1 MAQEKQGIQ
10 AQNTAQ
16 QRGPQGPDPTPGR
29 PLRSPLPRTGPSPLL
44 YDGYGNGGDL
54 SIAGNAARPRRR
66 WWRRRAGIIGIVGVL
81 LVVLAAGSLYMLR
94 NQQSPPSYQ
103 YGSVT
108 QGDLALTIDATG
120 PLQSPATYNLV
131 AATSGIIEK
140 IDVKVGQK
148 VTRGQV
154 LAELN
159 KTALQDAVN
168 QAQAA
173 VNADQDALYNTEV
186 STGWV
191 VTPAVTQAEDT
202 LKIAQAQLAA
212 ARHNLDNATLRAPHA
227 GVVTAINGTVG
238 GTPGTPLNAGSGASG
253 GNYFIQIVDL
263 SSLQIVANVNESD
276 TANLKVGDPVLF
288 TVDAYGDRQFKGVVD
303 AISPDGV
310 ASSNVVSYPVIIDV
324 DTQSVQG
331 ANLLPG
337 MTAAVTITVLQ
348 RSNALVIP
356 VSAISFART
365 VSSGNA
371 AGGAGQLVS
380 QQAVNTAM
388 SQARQMLSGAKH
400 DSAAIAAESPTA
412 AFVLEQSGG
421 RYIAKPVVLGITDG
435 TSYEVLSGLSLN
447 ETILVGTGGPGS
459 APNASPS
466 NSGSSGKGG

>member
-1 MAQEKQGIQ
+1 MAQQKQSTQ
-10 AQNTAQ
+10 LQNTAHQ
-16 QRGPQGPDPTPGR
+16 LLALPGY
-29 PLRSPLPRTGPSPLL
+29 S
-44 YDGYGNGGDL
+44 NGSNL
-54 SIAGNAARPRRR
+54 SIPGNSMKPTRS
-66 WWRRRAGIIGIVGVL
+66 WWRRRAGIIGIVLVL
-81 LVVLAAGSLYMLR
+81 LVVLAAGLLYMQL
-94 NQQSPPSYQ
+94 NQQPPPSYQ
-103 YGSVT
+103 YGPVT
-108 QGDLALTIDATG
+108 QGNLALTIDATG

-154 LAELN
+154 LAELS

-191 VTPAVTQAEDT
+191 VTAAVTQAEDT

-212 ARHNLDNATLRAPHA
+212 AQHNLDGATLRAPHA

-238 GTPGTPLNAGSGASG
+238 GTPGAPLNASSTPG

-276 TANLKVGDPVLF
+276 TANLKVGDPALF
-288 TVDAYGDRQFKGVVD
+288 TIDAYGNRQFKGVVD
-303 AISPDGV
+303 AISSNG
-310 ASSNVVSYPVIIDV
+310 ATNSNVVSYPVIIGV
-324 DTQSVQG
+324 DKKSMQG

-348 RSNALVIP
+348 HSNALIIP
-356 VSAISFART
+356 ASAISFART

-371 AGGAGQLVS
+371 AGSAAPLVS
-380 QQAVNTAM
+380 QQAVNAAL
-388 SQARQMLSGAKH
+388 SQAGQMLANLQSQNP
-400 DSAAIAAESPTA
+400 AIAAESPTA
-412 AFVLEQSGG
+412 AFVLERSGG
-421 RYIAKPVVLGITDG
+421 AYSAKPVVLGITDG

-459 APNASPS
+459 APNSSPS
-466 NSGSSGKGG
+466 NSSNSSKGG

>member
-1 MAQEKQGIQ
+1 
-10 AQNTAQ
+10 
-16 QRGPQGPDPTPGR
+16 
-29 PLRSPLPRTGPSPLL
+29 
-44 YDGYGNGGDL
+44 
-54 SIAGNAARPRRR
+54 
-66 WWRRRAGIIGIVGVL
+66 
-81 LVVLAAGSLYMLR
+81 
-94 NQQSPPSYQ
+94 
-103 YGSVT
+103 
-108 QGDLALTIDATG
+108 
-120 PLQSPATYNLV
+120 
-131 AATSGIIEK
+131 
-140 IDVKVGQK
+140 
-148 VTRGQV
+148 
-154 LAELN
+154 
-159 KTALQDAVN
+159 
-168 QAQAA
+168 
-173 VNADQDALYNTEV
+173 
-186 STGWV
+186 
-191 VTPAVTQAEDT
+191 VTQAEDT

-227 GVVTAINGTVG
+227 GVVTSINGTVG
-238 GTPGTPLNAGSGASG
+238 GTPGTPLNAGSGAAG

-288 TVDAYGDRQFKGVVD
+288 TVDAYGDRQFKGLVD

-348 RSNALVIP
+348 RSNALIIP

-388 SQARQMLSGAKH
+388 SQARQMLADLQSQN
-400 DSAAIAAESPTA
+400 AAIAAENPIA

-421 RYIAKPVVLGITDG
+421 TYIAKPVVLGITDG

-459 APNASPS
+459 APNAPPS

>member
-1 MAQEKQGIQ
+1 MAQQKQSTQ
-10 AQNTAQ
+10 LQNTAH
-16 QRGPQGPDPTPGR
+16 
-29 PLRSPLPRTGPSPLL
+29 PLL
-44 YDGYGNGGDL
+44 TLPGYSNGSDL
-54 SIAGNAARPRRR
+54 SIPGNSMKPTRS
-66 WWRRRAGIIGIVGVL
+66 WWRRAGIIGTVLVL
-81 LVVLAAGSLYMLR
+81 LVVLGAGLLYMRL
-94 NQQSPPSYQ
+94 NQQPPPSYQ
-103 YGSVT
+103 YGPVT
-108 QGDLALTIDATG
+108 QGELALTIDATG

-154 LAELN
+154 LAELS

-186 STGWV
+186 STDWV
-191 VTPAVTQAEDT
+191 VTAAVTQAEDT

-212 ARHNLDNATLRAPHA
+212 AQHNLDGATLRAPHA

-238 GTPGTPLNAGSGASG
+238 GTPGAPLNTSSTSG

-276 TANLKVGDPVLF
+276 TANLKVGDPALF
-288 TVDAYGDRQFKGVVD
+288 TIDAYGNRQFKGVVD
-303 AISPDGV
+303 AISSNG
-310 ASSNVVSYPVIIDV
+310 AANSNVVSYPVIIGV
-324 DTQSVQG
+324 DKKSMQG

-348 RSNALVIP
+348 HSNALIIP
-356 VSAISFART
+356 ASAISFART
-365 VSSGNA
+365 ASSGNT
-371 AGGAGQLVS
+371 AGSTAPLVS
-380 QQAVNTAM
+380 QQAVNTAL
-388 SQARQMLSGAKH
+388 SQASQMLANLQSQNP
-400 DSAAIAAESPTA
+400 AIAAESPTA
-412 AFVLEQSGG
+412 AFVLERSGG
-421 RYIAKPVVLGITDG
+421 TYSAKPVVLGITDG
-435 TSYEVLSGLSLN
+435 TSYEVLSGLTLN

-466 NSGSSGKGG
+466 NSSSSSKGG